1 MGERKTIKEGE
12 CIFEGTTFKK
22 LSNSLLSICLA
33 AKGVKIRAAIP
44 YIYTAVKNLRSH
56 LGLLTRYF
64 FFNLPCIFKVCQKR
78 KKGEKGRE
86 VNVAFCVI
94 WQNLRP
100 YFKYCYIKAEILK
113 LLSDRLPYFHSFWTN
128 SSFLLHTFHS
138 LSLDQ
143 PSPALP
149 ARNEM

>member
-1 MGERKTIKEGE
+1 MIVCLFV
-12 CIFEGTTFKK
+12 CITHTS
-22 LSNSLLSICLA
+22 LYALIWSNPN
-33 AKGVKIRAAIP
+33 GVKIRAAIP
-44 YIYTAVKNLRSH
+44 YTHSAEKNLRSH

-100 YFKYCYIKAEILK
+100 YFKYCYIKAEILN
-113 LLSDRLPYFHSFWTN
+113 LLSDRLPYFHSFC
-128 SSFLLHTFHS
+128 SI
-138 LSLDQ
+138 LSEFVAIETLGIV
-143 PSPALP
+143 
-149 ARNEM
+149 